1 MNFNKDY
8 VINYLNEIKNYTD
21 FEVAVSGGKYDFVK
35 IGNSKFIQSKSA
47 EKYNFN
53 IRGIYKNNYFS
64 FISNSPNVNDVKNE
78 LLKKQTIKSENKVYF
93 CESKNYRN
101 VQSFDE
107 NLKDY
112 NNLLTFNDLSSVYF
126 KLLKE
131 NIDING
137 YFYNKIGTISPFS
150 EIYPPFLI
158 FNNKNLYAF
167 YNNTRIIVN
176 LTLKHKD
183 ISQNINCIIS
193 NLNDIDKFNENIEKY
208 LKYIKIPLKNIENT
222 RYKII
227 FSKKS
232 VSKLLWMMQKS
243 FSSSYYFGNKSLF
256 RNNLHKKI
264 FSNLINIEDTPF
276 HPLLNGK
283 PFDDFGEEKQITPLI
298 DKGYLRGL
306 TFNYN
311 ESILHKNSQTFH
323 NDLTLNHSIPNYLYL
338 KGSNTKLSEILNNE
352 EVLFIDD
359 ISMFDCENLLYDEKF
374 DLKTEGISF
383 LYKKGNISNIVKD
396 ISIKLSFK
404 DIFLNIIEITEESES
419 IGFVVPELF
428 VDKIT

>member
-8 VINYLNEIKNYTD
+8 VTTYLNEIKNYTD

-35 IGNSKFIQSKSA
+35 IQNSKFIKSQTV

-53 IRGIYKNNYFS
+53 IRGNYKNNYFS
-64 FISNSPNVNDVKNE
+64 FISNSSNVNDVKNE
-78 LLKKQTIKSENKVYF
+78 LLKKQTIKSENKIYF
-93 CESKNYRN
+93 CENKNYRN

-112 NNLLTFNDLSSVYF
+112 NNLLTFNDLSSMYF

-137 YFYNKIGTISPFS
+137 YFYNKTGTISPFS
-150 EIYPPFLI
+150 ENYPPFLI
-158 FNNKNLYAF
+158 FNTKNLYAF

-176 LTLKHKD
+176 LSLNYKN
-183 ISQNINCIIS
+183 IYQNINMIIS
-193 NLNDIDKFNENIEKY
+193 NLDDIEKFNENIENY

-222 RYKII
+222 NYKII

-243 FSSSYYFGNKSLF
+243 FSSSFYFGNKSMF

-283 PFDDFGEEKQITPLI
+283 PFDDIGEEKQITPLI

-311 ESILHKNSQTFH
+311 ESILYKNSQTFH
-323 NDLTLNHSIPNYLYL
+323 NELNLNYSLPSYLYL
-338 KGSNTKLSEILNNE
+338 KGSNTKLTDILNNE
-352 EVLFIDD
+352 EVLYIDD
-359 ISMFDCENLLYDEKF
+359 ISIFDCENLSYDEKF
-374 DLKTEGISF
+374 ELKTEGISF
-383 LYKKGNISNIVKD
+383 LYKKGTVSNIIKD

-404 DIFLNIIEITEESES
+404 DIFMNTIEITEENES
-419 IGFVVPELF
+419 LGFVVPELF
-428 VDKIT
+428 VDKIS